1 MTATRGVAGN
11 AFYTSEQAIT
21 AMAIAPQVIDD
32 ERERTLDYEKDPR
45 FVRYMKMRLEKA
57 IEDREAGLLVD
68 ADVVFANIR
77 DRYGW

>member
-1 MTATRGVAGN
+1 
-11 AFYTSEQAIT
+11 
-21 AMAIAPQVIDD
+21 MAIAPQVIDD

-57 IEDREAGLLVD
+57 IEDREAGRLVD